1 MHITLPTFPTLTIF
15 TTLLLFLLTSS
26 LKTTNASSVGAF
38 QPIDSCQNHAGACEE
53 EQNGRRKV
61 RVRWGGGRFGRFERR
76 FVVGRREEDG
86 DVEEE
91 GVDGEDEEDMEDAGD
106 VDMDVEDVS

>member
-1 MHITLPTFPTLTIF
+1 M
-15 TTLLLFLLTSS
+15 
-26 LKTTNASSVGAF
+26 
-38 QPIDSCQNHAGACEE
+38 
-53 EQNGRRKV
+53 
-61 RVRWGGGRFGRFERR
+61 RWGGGRFGRFERR
-76 FVVGRREEDG
+76 FVVGRRGEDG

>member
-1 MHITLPTFPTLTIF
+1 M
-15 TTLLLFLLTSS
+15 
-26 LKTTNASSVGAF
+26 
-38 QPIDSCQNHAGACEE
+38 
-53 EQNGRRKV
+53 
-61 RVRWGGGRFGRFERR
+61 RWGGGRFGRFERR
-76 FVVGRREEDG
+76 FVVGRSEEDG